1 MTLPFDAPP
10 AGPDPAHPYPA
21 PYEEPWGRLAFDLRA
36 ALASTGLRLRELA
49 RRNRQGELSVPGFW
63 PPSLAWLFWPLLLA
77 LFMALVLALV
87 TAVGPALVRR
97 SDSAGAPAQE
107 LVQSQPA
114 LAQPVQS
121 QPLQQQ
127 PAQQRPDKQPVPPAP
142 SPPEQAPPLVIDP
155 LLALLAEDDPRGCI
169 ASARPYPGQGR
180 LELEL
185 APTFLA
191 LAGPLRQQ
199 QADQWLERS
208 RELGY
213 ERLRLLDGSGAL
225 LAQAAR
231 VGSGMV
237 LLGPA
242 SP

>member
-107 LVQSQPA
+107 LVLAQTA
-114 LAQPVQS
+114 LAQPGQS
-121 QPLQQQ
+121 QPV
-127 PAQQRPDKQPVPPAP
+127 QQRPDKQPVPPAP
-142 SPPEQAPPLVIDP
+142 SPPEQAPPLAIDP

>member
-1 MTLPFDAPP
+1 
-10 AGPDPAHPYPA
+10 
-21 PYEEPWGRLAFDLRA
+21 
-36 ALASTGLRLRELA
+36 
-49 RRNRQGELSVPGFW
+49 
-63 PPSLAWLFWPLLLA
+63 LLA
-77 LFMALVLALV
+77 LFLALVLALV

-107 LVQSQPA
+107 LVLAQPTQSQPA
-114 LAQPVQS
+114 
-121 QPLQQQ
+121 QQQ
-127 PAQQRPDKQPVPPAP
+127 PDKQPVPPAP
-142 SPPEQAPPLVIDP
+142 SPPEQAPPLAIDP

>member
-36 ALASTGLRLRELA
+36 ALASTGLRLQELA

-87 TAVGPALVRR
+87 TAVGPALLRP

-114 LAQPVQS
+114 LAQPAQS
-121 QPLQQQ
+121 RPAQQQ
-127 PAQQRPDKQPVPPAP
+127 PVQQRPDKQPVPPVP
-142 SPPEQAPPLVIDP
+142 SPPEQAQPLAIDP
-155 LLALLAEDDPRGCI
+155 LLALLAEDDPWGCI

-185 APTFLA
+185 EPTFLA

>member
-21 PYEEPWGRLAFDLRA
+21 PYEEPWWRLAFDLRA

-97 SDSAGAPAQE
+97 SESAGAPAQE
-107 LVQSQPA
+107 LV

-121 QPLQQQ
+121 QPAQSQHLQQL
-127 PAQQRPDKQPVPPAP
+127 PAQQQPVPPAP
-142 SPPEQAPPLVIDP
+142 SPPEQAPPLAIDP

>member
-97 SDSAGAPAQE
+97 SESAAAPAQE
-107 LVQSQPA
+107 LV
-114 LAQPVQS
+114 LAQPV
-121 QPLQQQ
+121 QQQ
-127 PAQQRPDKQPVPPAP
+127 PAQQQPVPPAP
-142 SPPEQAPPLVIDP
+142 SPPEQAPPLAIDP

>member
-63 PPSLAWLFWPLLLA
+63 PPSLAWLFWPFLLA
-77 LFMALVLALV
+77 LFLALVLALV
-87 TAVGPALVRR
+87 TAVGPALVRP

-107 LVQSQPA
+107 LV

-121 QPLQQQ
+121 QPVQQQ
-127 PAQQRPDKQPVPPAP
+127 PAQQQPDKQPVPPAP
-142 SPPEQAPPLVIDP
+142 SPPEQAALPLAIDP

>member
-36 ALASTGLRLRELA
+36 ALASTGLRLRELV

-77 LFMALVLALV
+77 LFLALVLALV

-107 LVQSQPA
+107 LV
-114 LAQPVQS
+114 LVQPV
-121 QPLQQQ
+121 QQQ
-127 PAQQRPDKQPVPPAP
+127 PAQQQPDKQPVPPAP
-142 SPPEQAPPLVIDP
+142 SPPEQAPPLAIDP
-155 LLALLAEDDPRGCI
+155 LLALLADEDPLGCI
-169 ASARPYPGQGR
+169 VSARPYPGQGR

>member
-1 MTLPFDAPP
+1 MILPFDAPP

-21 PYEEPWGRLAFDLRA
+21 PYEEPWGRLAFDLRS

-97 SDSAGAPAQE
+97 SDSAGAPVQE
-107 LVQSQPA
+107 LV
-114 LAQPVQS
+114 LAQPAQS
-121 QPLQQQ
+121 RPAQQQ
-127 PAQQRPDKQPVPPAP
+127 LVQQRPDKQPVPPAP
-142 SPPEQAPPLVIDP
+142 SPPEQAPPLAIDP

>member
-77 LFMALVLALV
+77 LVMALVLALV

-114 LAQPVQS
+114 LAHPAQS

-127 PAQQRPDKQPVPPAP
+127 PAQQQPVPPAP
-142 SPPEQAPPLVIDP
+142 SPPEQAPPLAIDP

>member
-77 LFMALVLALV
+77 LLLALFLALVLALV
-87 TAVGPALVRR
+87 NAVGPALVRR

-107 LVQSQPA
+107 LVLAQPAQSQP
-114 LAQPVQS
+114 V
-121 QPLQQQ
+121 
-127 PAQQRPDKQPVPPAP
+127 QQRPDKQLVPPAP
-142 SPPEQAPPLVIDP
+142 SPPEQAPPLAIDP

>member
-63 PPSLAWLFWPLLLA
+63 PPTLAWLFWPLLLA
-77 LFMALVLALV
+77 LLLALFMALLLALV

-114 LAQPVQS
+114 LAQSAQS
-121 QPLQQQ
+121 QPVQQK
-127 PAQQRPDKQPVPPAP
+127 PAQQQPVPPAP
-142 SPPEQAPPLVIDP
+142 SPPEQAPPLAIDP

-169 ASARPYPGQGR
+169 ASARPYPGQGL

>member
-77 LFMALVLALV
+77 LLLALFLALVLALV

-107 LVQSQPA
+107 LV

-121 QPLQQQ
+121 QSSQSQ

-142 SPPEQAPPLVIDP
+142 SPPEQAPPLAIDP

>member
-1 MTLPFDAPP
+1 MPIISAELVRSGGMPSAAELEASLLAGQTLLSNTAEHLIEVVDVLESYGQVLDAYSKNLIFQAEQQFLLPFPLFKYLDGDKTVAKIWRHLNHDRINFEYAEYCMKAMLWHGTGGLDAYL
-10 AGPDPAHPYPA
+10 DS
-21 PYEEPWGRLAFDLRA
+21 EPFAANCRAIIGRK
-36 ALASTGLRLRELA
+36 T
-49 RRNRQGELSVPGFW
+49 RR
-63 PPSLAWLFWPLLLA
+63 
-77 LFMALVLALV
+77 
-87 TAVGPALVRR
+87 
-97 SDSAGAPAQE
+97 
-107 LVQSQPA
+107 
-114 LAQPVQS
+114 
-121 QPLQQQ
+121 
-127 PAQQRPDKQPVPPAP
+127 
-142 SPPEQAPPLVIDP
+142 DP

>member
-107 LVQSQPA
+107 LV
-114 LAQPVQS
+114 LAQPAQS
-121 QPLQQQ
+121 QPLQQL
-127 PAQQRPDKQPVPPAP
+127 PYKQPVPPAP
-142 SPPEQAPPLVIDP
+142 SPPEQAPPLAIDP

-169 ASARPYPGQGR
+169 ASARPYPGQGS

-185 APTFLA
+185 TPTFLA

>member
-107 LVQSQPA
+107 LVQSQTA
-114 LAQPVQS
+114 LAQPGQS
-121 QPLQQQ
+121 QPV
-127 PAQQRPDKQPVPPAP
+127 QQRPDKQPVPPAP
-142 SPPEQAPPLVIDP
+142 SPPEQAPPLAIDP
-155 LLALLAEDDPRGCI
+155 LLALLADEDPLGCI
-169 ASARPYPGQGR
+169 VSARPYPGQGR

>member
-87 TAVGPALVRR
+87 NAVGPALVRR

-107 LVQSQPA
+107 LVQSQTA
-114 LAQPVQS
+114 LAQPAQS
-121 QPLQQQ
+121 QPL
-127 PAQQRPDKQPVPPAP
+127 QQRPDKQPVPPAP
-142 SPPEQAPPLVIDP
+142 SPPEQAPPLAIDP

-213 ERLRLLDGSGAL
+213 ERLRLLDGSGGL

-242 SP
+242 SL

>member
-36 ALASTGLRLRELA
+36 ALASTGLRLRELV

-107 LVQSQPA
+107 LVQSQTA
-114 LAQPVQS
+114 LAQHGQS
-121 QPLQQQ
+121 QPV
-127 PAQQRPDKQPVPPAP
+127 QQRPDKQPVPPAP
-142 SPPEQAPPLVIDP
+142 SPPEQAPPLAIDP

>member
-97 SDSAGAPAQE
+97 SDSAGEPAQE
-107 LVQSQPA
+107 LVLAQPA
-114 LAQPVQS
+114 QSQPVQS
-121 QPLQQQ
+121 QP
-127 PAQQRPDKQPVPPAP
+127 AQQQPVPPAP
-142 SPPEQAPPLVIDP
+142 SPPEQAPPLAIDP

>member
-77 LFMALVLALV
+77 LLLALFLALVLALV

-97 SDSAGAPAQE
+97 SDSAAAPAQE
-107 LVQSQPA
+107 LV
-114 LAQPVQS
+114 LAQPV
-121 QPLQQQ
+121 QQQ
-127 PAQQRPDKQPVPPAP
+127 PAQQQPVPPAP
-142 SPPEQAPPLVIDP
+142 SPPEQAPPLAIDP

>member
-36 ALASTGLRLRELA
+36 ALASTGLRLRELV

-77 LFMALVLALV
+77 LFLALVLALV

-107 LVQSQPA
+107 LVLS
-114 LAQPVQS
+114 QPVQS

-127 PAQQRPDKQPVPPAP
+127 PVQQRPDKQPVPQAP
-142 SPPEQAPPLVIDP
+142 SPPEQAPPLAIDP
-155 LLALLAEDDPRGCI
+155 LLALLAEDDPWGCI

>member
-97 SDSAGAPAQE
+97 SESAAAPAQE
-107 LVQSQPA
+107 LVQSQP
-114 LAQPVQS
+114 VQS
-121 QPLQQQ
+121 QP
-127 PAQQRPDKQPVPPAP
+127 AQQQPVPPAP
-142 SPPEQAPPLVIDP
+142 SPPEQAPPLAIDP
-155 LLALLAEDDPRGCI
+155 LLALLAEDDPQGCI

>member
-36 ALASTGLRLRELA
+36 ALASTGLRLRELV

-77 LFMALVLALV
+77 LFLALVLALV

-107 LVQSQPA
+107 LVLS
-114 LAQPVQS
+114 QPVQS

-127 PAQQRPDKQPVPPAP
+127 PVQQRPDKQPVPPAP
-142 SPPEQAPPLVIDP
+142 SPPEQAPPLAIDP
-155 LLALLAEDDPRGCI
+155 LLALLAE
-169 ASARPYPGQGR
+169 
-180 LELEL
+180 EL
-185 APTFLA
+185 T
-191 LAGPLRQQ
+191 G
-199 QADQWLERS
+199 
-208 RELGY
+208 
-213 ERLRLLDGSGAL
+213 
-225 LAQAAR
+225 
-231 VGSGMV
+231 
-237 LLGPA
+237 
-242 SP
+242 

>member
-77 LFMALVLALV
+77 LFLALVLALV

-107 LVQSQPA
+107 LV

-121 QPLQQQ
+121 QP
-127 PAQQRPDKQPVPPAP
+127 AQQQPVPPAP
-142 SPPEQAPPLVIDP
+142 SPPEQAPPLAIDP

>member
-77 LFMALVLALV
+77 LLLALFLALVLALV
-87 TAVGPALVRR
+87 NAVGPALVRR
-97 SDSAGAPAQE
+97 PDSAGAPAQE
-107 LVQSQPA
+107 LVLSQSVQSQSAQSQP
-114 LAQPVQS
+114 V
-121 QPLQQQ
+121 
-127 PAQQRPDKQPVPPAP
+127 QQRPDKQPVPPAP
-142 SPPEQAPPLVIDP
+142 SPPEQAPPLAIDP

>member
-21 PYEEPWGRLAFDLRA
+21 PYEEPWGRLAFDLQA

-107 LVQSQPA
+107 LVLAHPAQSQP
-114 LAQPVQS
+114 V
-121 QPLQQQ
+121 QQQ
-127 PAQQRPDKQPVPPAP
+127 PAQQQPVPPAP
-142 SPPEQAPPLVIDP
+142 SPPEQAPPLAIDP

>member
-1 MTLPFDAPP
+1 MTLASDAPP

-49 RRNRQGELSVPGFW
+49 RRNRQGEFAVPASW
-63 PPSLAWLFWPLLLA
+63 PRSLAWLFWPLVLAFSLALLLA
-77 LFMALVLALV
+77 LVTALV
-87 TAVGPALVRR
+87 TAVGPAPVAR
-97 SDSAGAPAQE
+97 SDSPGAPVQE
-107 LVQSQPA
+107 PIPSQPDRHQT
-114 LAQPVQS
+114 LS
-121 QPLQQQ
+121 QPPAQQQ
-127 PAQQRPDKQPVPPAP
+127 PDPPVPSAL
-142 SPPEQAPPLVIDP
+142 EQAPPLAIDP
-155 LLALLAEDDPRGCI
+155 LLALLAEDDPQGCI
-169 ASARPYPGQGR
+169 ASARPYPAQGR

-185 APTFLA
+185 KPGFLA
-191 LAGPLRQQ
+191 LPGPLRQQ
-199 QADQWLERS
+199 QADLWLERS

-237 LLGPA
+237 LLGAA
-242 SP
+242 SL

>member
-10 AGPDPAHPYPA
+10 AGPHPAHPYPA

-63 PPSLAWLFWPLLLA
+63 PASLAWLFWPLLLA
-77 LFMALVLALV
+77 LFVALVLALV
-87 TAVGPALVRR
+87 TAVGPALVRPI
-97 SDSAGAPAQE
+97 DSAGAPAQE
-107 LVQSQPA
+107 LV
-114 LAQPVQS
+114 LA
-121 QPLQQQ
+121 Q
-127 PAQQRPDKQPVPPAP
+127 PAQQQLVPPAP
-142 SPPEQAPPLVIDP
+142 SPPEQAPPLAIDP

-242 SP
+242 SL

>member
-77 LFMALVLALV
+77 LLLALFMALLLSLV
-87 TAVGPALVRR
+87 TAVGPALERR
-97 SDSAGAPAQE
+97 SESAEAPAQE

-114 LAQPVQS
+114 LAQSAQS
-121 QPLQQQ
+121 QPVQQK
-127 PAQQRPDKQPVPPAP
+127 PAQQQPVPPAP
-142 SPPEQAPPLVIDP
+142 SPPEQAPPLAIDP

>member
-1 MTLPFDAPP
+1 LTLPFDAPP

-77 LFMALVLALV
+77 LLLALFLALV

-107 LVQSQPA
+107 LVLAQPAQSQPA
-114 LAQPVQS
+114 
-121 QPLQQQ
+121 QQQ
-127 PAQQRPDKQPVPPAP
+127 PDKQPVPPAP
-142 SPPEQAPPLVIDP
+142 SPPEQAPPLAIDP

>member
-21 PYEEPWGRLAFDLRA
+21 PYEEPWGRLVFDLRA

-107 LVQSQPA
+107 LVLSQSVQSQSAQSQP
-114 LAQPVQS
+114 V
-121 QPLQQQ
+121 QQQ
-127 PAQQRPDKQPVPPAP
+127 PAQQQSVPPAP
-142 SPPEQAPPLVIDP
+142 SPPEQAPPLAIDP

>member
-21 PYEEPWGRLAFDLRA
+21 PYEEPWGRLAFALRA
-36 ALASTGLRLRELA
+36 ALASTGLRLRELV

-107 LVQSQPA
+107 LVQSQTA
-114 LAQPVQS
+114 LAQPGQS
-121 QPLQQQ
+121 QPV
-127 PAQQRPDKQPVPPAP
+127 QQRPDKQPVPPAP
-142 SPPEQAPPLVIDP
+142 SPPEQAPPLAIDP

>member
-36 ALASTGLRLRELA
+36 ALASTGLRVRELA

-77 LFMALVLALV
+77 LLLALVLALV

-97 SDSAGAPAQE
+97 SDSAGEPAQE
-107 LVQSQPA
+107 L
-114 LAQPVQS
+114 VQS

-127 PAQQRPDKQPVPPAP
+127 PAQQPPDKQPVPPAP
-142 SPPEQAPPLVIDP
+142 SPPEQAPPLAIDP

-180 LELEL
+180 LDLEL

>member
-107 LVQSQPA
+107 LVLAQSAQSQP
-114 LAQPVQS
+114 VQH
-121 QPLQQQ
+121 Q
-127 PAQQRPDKQPVPPAP
+127 PAQQQPVPPAP
-142 SPPEQAPPLVIDP
+142 SPPEQAPPLAIDP

-185 APTFLA
+185 TPTFLA

>member
-97 SDSAGAPAQE
+97 SESAAAPAQE
-107 LVQSQPA
+107 LV
-114 LAQPVQS
+114 LAQPV
-121 QPLQQQ
+121 QQQ
-127 PAQQRPDKQPVPPAP
+127 PAQQQPVPPAP
-142 SPPEQAPPLVIDP
+142 SPPEQAPPLAIDP

-180 LELEL
+180 LDLEL

>member
-77 LFMALVLALV
+77 LFLALVLALV

-97 SDSAGAPAQE
+97 SGSAAVPVQE
-107 LVQSQPA
+107 LVMAQPAQSQSSQSQP
-114 LAQPVQS
+114 V
-121 QPLQQQ
+121 
-127 PAQQRPDKQPVPPAP
+127 QQRPDKQPVPPAP

-191 LAGPLRQQ
+191 LAGSLRQQ

>member
-77 LFMALVLALV
+77 LFLALVLALV

-107 LVQSQPA
+107 LVLS
-114 LAQPVQS
+114 QPVQS

-127 PAQQRPDKQPVPPAP
+127 PVQQRPDKQPVPPAP
-142 SPPEQAPPLVIDP
+142 SPPEQAPPLAIDP
-155 LLALLAEDDPRGCI
+155 LLALLADEDPLGCI
-169 ASARPYPGQGR
+169 VSARPYPGQGR

>member
-1 MTLPFDAPP
+1 LTLPFDAPP

-36 ALASTGLRLRELA
+36 ALASMGLRLRELA

-63 PPSLAWLFWPLLLA
+63 PVSQAWLFWPLLLA
-77 LFMALVLALV
+77 FLLALVLALV
-87 TAVGPALVRR
+87 TAVGPALVRP
-97 SDSAGAPAQE
+97 SDSAGAPVKE
-107 LVQSQPA
+107 VV
-114 LAQPVQS
+114 LAQPSQS
-121 QPLQQQ
+121 QSSQSQSL
-127 PAQQRPDKQPVPPAP
+127 QQRPDKQPVPPAP
-142 SPPEQAPPLVIDP
+142 SPPEQASPLAIDP

>member
-63 PPSLAWLFWPLLLA
+63 PPSLVWLFWPLLLA
-77 LFMALVLALV
+77 LLLALVVSLV
-87 TAVGPALVRR
+87 TAVGPALERR
-97 SDSAGAPAQE
+97 SESAEAPAQE
-107 LVQSQPA
+107 LILSQPA
-114 LAQPVQS
+114 QS

-127 PAQQRPDKQPVPPAP
+127 PVQQQPDKQPVPQAP
-142 SPPEQAPPLVIDP
+142 SPPEQAPPLAIDP

-242 SP
+242 SL

>member
-21 PYEEPWGRLAFDLRA
+21 PYEEPLGRLAFDLRA

-97 SDSAGAPAQE
+97 SESAGAPAQE
-107 LVQSQPA
+107 LV

-121 QPLQQQ
+121 QPAQSQHLQQL
-127 PAQQRPDKQPVPPAP
+127 PAQQQPVPPAP
-142 SPPEQAPPLVIDP
+142 SPPEQAPPLAIDP

>member
-63 PPSLAWLFWPLLLA
+63 PPSLAWLFWPILLA

-107 LVQSQPA
+107 LVLAQSAQSQP
-114 LAQPVQS
+114 V
-121 QPLQQQ
+121 QQQ
-127 PAQQRPDKQPVPPAP
+127 PAQQQPVPPAP
-142 SPPEQAPPLVIDP
+142 SPPEQAPPLAIDP